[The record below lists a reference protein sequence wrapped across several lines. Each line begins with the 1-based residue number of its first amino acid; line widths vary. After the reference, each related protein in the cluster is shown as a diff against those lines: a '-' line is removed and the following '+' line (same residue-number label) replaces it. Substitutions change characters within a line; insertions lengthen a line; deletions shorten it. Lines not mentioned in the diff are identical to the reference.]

1 MKNLEIQEIWK
12 QNEALLNRTI
22 KVNVDLFKEVKL
34 DKAKSSLKGLLFL
47 PVSTLVFYLI
57 TASYGMYFMV
67 TNFDTWYFVFSGAV
81 VALFSAMFVI
91 SSIKQLYQILSIDY
105 NDPILKL
112 QKDISKVKLS
122 VIHNLRIAAW
132 LLPFG
137 PFVGLF
143 LVKALLGFDVMT
155 LVNFAMVISFGVV
168 TVILEIISLLILKG
182 LRAGNINKKWL
193 NLFLKGSG
201 SQVDEALGFLRQ
213 IETFEVE
220 GRSSLE
226 SK

>member
-220 GRSSLE
+220 ERSSLE